1 MKSKHFLSA
10 VIVILLSTLIY
21 SPLALAQTENGNGN
35 GEKNHKYFVK
45 ARVVAETL
53 KAPNMR
59 IIDCRRDIKDYQ
71 AGHIPGAVYLN
82 VLKKLR
88 VAGRG
93 GVPGV
98 RRMIEDQEELFG
110 RVLGINNNSMV
121 ILYDDSGLDA
131 TRLLW
136 ELTVAGHYKVAILY
150 GGWEEWIKHKLPQE
164 TETPEIIPQ
173 AFVGQCNCAEL
184 ATANYILA
192 NLGNP
197 DVVLADCRPPEQFA
211 GLKKNPKAACAGR
224 IPGAVNT
231 YAVMNWENKTYP
243 KPPEELIAMFEDLGI
258 TPDKTIV
265 VYCNSGYMGA
275 NSWFILKAL
284 GYPNVKC
291 YDYSWLE
298 WSSKDHLPKVKP
310 NNM

>member
-1 MKSKHFLSA
+1 MKSKHLF
-10 VIVILLSTLIY
+10 IVTLLVLVGAFILAPI
-21 SPLALAQTENGNGN
+21 ARAEIGN
-35 GEKNHKYFVK
+35 GEKIHRYFVK
-45 ARVVAETL
+45 AKVLAEIL
-53 KAPNMR
+53 SAPQVR
-59 IIDCRRDIKDYQ
+59 IVDCRRSVEDYHK
-71 AGHIPGAVYLN
+71 GHIPGAVYLN

-98 RRMIEDQEELFG
+98 RRMIEEQEELFG
-110 RVLGINNNSMV
+110 RDLGINNDSMV

-136 ELTVAGHYKVAILY
+136 ELTVAGHERVAILY
-150 GGWEEWIKHKLPQE
+150 GGWEEWIKNKLPQE
-164 TETPEIIPQ
+164 TETPNIVPQ
-173 AFVGQCNCAEL
+173 AFVGQCNCDSL

-197 DVVLADCRPPEQFA
+197 DVVIADCRPPEQFL
-211 GLKKNPKAACAGR
+211 GKKKHPKAACAGR

-231 YAVMNWENKTYP
+231 YALVNWENKTYP
-243 KPPEELIAMFEDLGI
+243 KPPEELEAMFEDLGI
-258 TPDKTIV
+258 TRDKTIV

-284 GYPNVKC
+284 GYPDVKC

-298 WSSKDHLPKVKP
+298 WSRKDHLPKVKP
-310 NNM
+310 NM